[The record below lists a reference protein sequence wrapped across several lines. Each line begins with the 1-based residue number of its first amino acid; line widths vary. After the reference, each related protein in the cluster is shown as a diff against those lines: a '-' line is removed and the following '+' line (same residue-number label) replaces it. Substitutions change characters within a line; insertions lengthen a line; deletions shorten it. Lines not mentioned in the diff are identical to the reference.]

1 MHLKIRRY
9 NLLILK
15 FYAMKNKF
23 RFLHK
28 KSTSMTLMVLFALF
42 AACEKG
48 DDADET
54 KVSNL

>member
-1 MHLKIRRY
+1 
-9 NLLILK
+9 
-15 FYAMKNKF
+15 MKNKF